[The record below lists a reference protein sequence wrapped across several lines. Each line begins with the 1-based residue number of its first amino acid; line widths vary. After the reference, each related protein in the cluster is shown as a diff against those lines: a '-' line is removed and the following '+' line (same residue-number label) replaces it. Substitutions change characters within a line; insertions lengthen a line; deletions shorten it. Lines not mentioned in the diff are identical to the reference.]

1 MRIDGSKLISLTGFA
16 GLAALLALIGGVE
29 LSAAS
34 DPASQTVAAPAVPGA
49 VTVTWTGTIPP
60 GAQPLSTCSPS
71 ATNDSHTI
79 DLQVPD
85 GLYDSATS
93 SATFTISWEDPTG
106 NNDEILTVV
115 APDGGEVGSSDG
127 SGASE
132 VVNANDLAAGSYE
145 VLACGFAAPTP
156 QAYTGQLTFSTS
168 ARDSEPVPPSADGQ
182 GLSFSASVPADPQRD
197 EAEPDMRV
205 DGDGNI
211 YTCGPTGFTGASDY
225 AQISSD
231 GGDQFH
237 LIGEDPRGQQGLGG
251 GGDCGLAMGV
261 QRNSQG
267 FFQYAYA
274 GLGPLTGFTTST
286 SPDVGHTITT
296 GGPQGNTNT
305 AQGGGADRQWMAFL
319 DDQTVLLSYNQQVP
333 RNVVVQKSTDGGL
346 TYLTGNDTIASP
358 SPDFPGPMRSMPANL
373 VNPGQS
379 GYIAYY
385 GWNSSDADFSYVN
398 FAISDTTG
406 LDWHNC
412 LVAKIPI
419 ADSGGLG
426 AFTVADNDDQGN
438 IYLTYADKKGFH
450 SYLTTLAANKL
461 SGCTDGT
468 TSQPTTDP
476 GWSTPVQVDRGNVRS
491 TVFPWLAAAGEPGR
505 VAVAFYGTE
514 TDGDPNV
521 GTFKASWDIYVNQSL
536 DALSANPTMSQVKAS
551 THPFHYDSICLRGLA
566 CDVAVPPGDR
576 SLADYFAIAYND
588 TDGRLSVVYD
598 QGAKKP
604 DDAAGFVAT
613 PAVMTQESGPS
624 NGGGSVQP
632 RREVVRSTSDDPDG
646 DATADYSSLA
656 PNSSSPSNAGAMDF
670 LSQAVGPQTDLETG
684 ELTKDGGFDVTLRL
698 KNLSNGA
705 LSNAMTA
712 TKSGSLLWIFRFVNG
727 YQASAA
733 VARWNQAQGFTF
745 GFNDYTTGSAQCG
758 SNGEKCQLYP
768 GDQVLQG
775 VVDQD
780 KGTIT
785 MSVPRDYLNALNG
798 PTGAGQRPTLNKATV
813 GSRLY
818 DATAFSLGNIS
829 PNPAVQSF
837 LYPIDN
843 PPAMDFLLPGPDA
856 PRVDTPPDGGG
867 NGHCGNVINGTKGKD
882 KLSGTEDSDKV
893 YGRGKADRILGRGG
907 NDCLAGQ
914 GGADRISGGGGNDEL
929 KGGRG
934 KDRLKAG
941 AGRDVIRARRG
952 GRDRIDCGPGRDK
965 VFFKKKF
972 DRVRNCELKKGRK

>member
-1 MRIDGSKLISLTGFA
+1 M
-16 GLAALLALIGGVE
+16 LALIGGVE

-168 ARDSEPVPPSADGQ
+168 ARDSEPVPPSADAQ

-274 GLGPLTGFTTST
+274 GLGPLDRIHHIHLTRRRAHDHHRRAAGQ
-286 SPDVGHTITT
+286 HQH
-296 GGPQGNTNT
+296 GPGRGRGPPVDGLPRRSNRPPELQPAGPPKRRRSEVDRRRAHLPHRERHDRL
-305 AQGGGADRQWMAFL
+305 AQPG
-319 DDQTVLLSYNQQVP
+319 
-333 RNVVVQKSTDGGL
+333 
-346 TYLTGNDTIASP
+346 
-358 SPDFPGPMRSMPANL
+358 FPGTDALDARRTWSI
-373 VNPGQS
+373 PGQS
-379 GYIAYY
+379 GYVAYY

-450 SYLTTLAANKL
+450 SYLTTLTANKL
-461 SGCTDGT
+461 AGCTDGT

-476 GWSTPVQVDRGNVRS
+476 AGPRRCRS
-491 TVFPWLAAAGEPGR
+491 TAATSAAPSSHGWPPRESQAESRSRSTAPR
-505 VAVAFYGTE
+505 PTAIRTSARSRRA
-514 TDGDPNV
+514 
-521 GTFKASWDIYVNQSL
+521 GTF
-536 DALSANPTMSQVKAS
+536 T
-551 THPFHYDSICLRGLA
+551 
-566 CDVAVPPGDR
+566 
-576 SLADYFAIAYND
+576 
-588 TDGRLSVVYD
+588 
-598 QGAKKP
+598 
-604 DDAAGFVAT
+604 
-613 PAVMTQESGPS
+613 
-624 NGGGSVQP
+624 
-632 RREVVRSTSDDPDG
+632 STSR
-646 DATADYSSLA
+646 S
-656 PNSSSPSNAGAMDF
+656 M
-670 LSQAVGPQTDLETG
+670 
-684 ELTKDGGFDVTLRL
+684 R
-698 KNLSNGA
+698 
-705 LSNAMTA
+705 
-712 TKSGSLLWIFRFVNG
+712 
-727 YQASAA
+727 
-733 VARWNQAQGFTF
+733 
-745 GFNDYTTGSAQCG
+745 C
-758 SNGEKCQLYP
+758 
-768 GDQVLQG
+768 
-775 VVDQD
+775 
-780 KGTIT
+780 
-785 MSVPRDYLNALNG
+785 
-798 PTGAGQRPTLNKATV
+798 
-813 GSRLY
+813 
-818 DATAFSLGNIS
+818 
-829 PNPAVQSF
+829 
-837 LYPIDN
+837 
-843 PPAMDFLLPGPDA
+843 
-856 PRVDTPPDGGG
+856 
-867 NGHCGNVINGTKGKD
+867 
-882 KLSGTEDSDKV
+882 
-893 YGRGKADRILGRGG
+893 
-907 NDCLAGQ
+907 
-914 GGADRISGGGGNDEL
+914 
-929 KGGRG
+929 
-934 KDRLKAG
+934 
-941 AGRDVIRARRG
+941 RRT
-952 GRDRIDCGPGRDK
+952 RR
-965 VFFKKKF
+965 
-972 DRVRNCELKKGRK
+972 